1 MRLSGIAGFVVV
13 ASLVMAAPAAA
24 YDAYPCGP
32 PFGGPAWRQYC
43 PDWSPNNSIPVFYR
57 PAVGER
63 IVGYI
68 YAPGDDWYYCQHQA
82 GRFTMG
88 GYWNTWWAGNEGRQR
103 RDWLGAGDVLRR
115 RGQQRARREPPLL
128 LLTADEPLA
137 RPFQIAE
144 D

>member
-1 MRLSGIAGFVVV
+1 MRFSGIAGFAVM
-13 ASLVMAAPAAA
+13 AALVMAAPAAA
-24 YDAYPCGP
+24 YDSYPCGP
-32 PFGGPAWRQYC
+32 PFGGPAFKQYC

-88 GYWNTWWAGNEGRQR
+88 GYWNTWWAGTKADNGATGWVPETYFSGGGNNE
-103 RDWLGAGDVLRR
+103 RDRGLRYCS
-115 RGQQRARREPPLL
+115 
-128 LLTADEPLA
+128 
-137 RPFQIAE
+137 
-144 D
+144 